1 MNTLDLLKNAHYMD
15 ILNASC
21 TKERID
27 MFIGDVEQF
36 YTQHKSIPYAILNA
50 CLIRAIAA
58 TESDVTINY
67 PYLKSVLKT
76 FTSRKIFTAAAAVSY
91 LENSRNHGYKPRKK
105 RTGVIPDWYDE
116 KEFEDLLNSGN

>member
-1 MNTLDLLKNAHYMD
+1 MNTIDLLKNAHYMD

-27 MFIGDVEQF
+27 MLIGDVQQF
-36 YTQHKSIPYAILNA
+36 YDTHKSIPSAILNA

-58 TESDVTINY
+58 TDTDVTINY

-76 FTSRKIFTAAAAVSY
+76 FTSRKIFTATAAVTY

-105 RTGVIPDWYDE
+105 RGAPVPDWMP
-116 KEFEDLLNSGN
+116 EFEELIKNGN

>member
-27 MFIGDVEQF
+27 MFIGDVQQF
-36 YTQHKSIPYAILNA
+36 YETHKSIPSALLNA

-58 TESDVTINY
+58 TDSDVTINY

-76 FTSRKIFTAAAAVSY
+76 FTSRKIFTAAAAVNY

-105 RTGVIPDWYDE
+105 RSAPVPDWMPE
-116 KEFEDLLNSGN
+116 FKELLENGN